1 MEFNLFKKALY
12 FFLIFLFYNNCSH
25 APAINEA
32 YDFSMVK
39 KINIAKIADFSKRLG
54 SGQVMEDNISFM
66 FMKNGFNVSQIADN
80 RTVINLNYSGE
91 NNLTL
96 SCTLTEYTDRETIL
110 IPYRVEDRGSIET
123 TITQSSES
131 NGNDQNA
138 IATTSTT
145 TTTDGGSIQ
154 ESRKLEYTQARV
166 GIILKLK
173 DEKTGLLVWTH
184 SYWYSGIELSSTA
197 QVCARNSVG
206 LISKLFNS

>member
-1 MEFNLFKKALY
+1 MGFKLLKKAIY
-12 FFLIFLFYNNCSH
+12 FFLILLYSNSCSH

-32 YDFSMVK
+32 YDFSIVNTI
-39 KINIAKIADFSKRLG
+39 KIDKISDYPKRPG
-54 SGQVMEDNISFM
+54 SGQIMEDNLSFI
-66 FMKNGFNVSQIADN
+66 FMKNGFNVSQLTNNNTI
-80 RTVINLNYSGE
+80 INLNNEGD
-91 NNLTL
+91 NNLSL

-131 NGNDQNA
+131 NGDNQNA
-138 IATTSTT
+138 VATTSTT

-173 DEKTGLLVWTH
+173 DEETGLLVWTH

-197 QVCARNSVG
+197 QICARNSVR
-206 LISKLFNS
+206 LISKLFSN

>member
-1 MEFNLFKKALY
+1 MEFNLFKKGPY
-12 FFLIFLFYNNCSH
+12 FFLILLSYYNCYH
-25 APAINEA
+25 APAINQA

-80 RTVINLNYSGE
+80 RIIINLNDSGE

-123 TITQSSES
+123 TITQLSES

>member
-1 MEFNLFKKALY
+1 MGFKLLKKAIY
-12 FFLIFLFYNNCSH
+12 FFLILLYSNSCSH
-25 APAINEA
+25 APAVNEA
-32 YDFSMVK
+32 YDFRIVNTI
-39 KINIAKIADFSKRLG
+39 KIDKISDYPKRPG
-54 SGQVMEDNISFM
+54 SGQIMEDNLSFI
-66 FMKNGFNVSQIADN
+66 FMKNGFNVSQLN
-80 RTVINLNYSGE
+80 NNSTVINLNDKGE
-91 NNLTL
+91 KNLSL

-123 TITQSSES
+123 IITQSSES
-131 NGNDQNA
+131 NGDDQNA

-173 DEKTGLLVWTH
+173 DEETGLLVWTH

-206 LISKLFNS
+206 LISKLFNN